1 MSVQVL
7 VVFIYTFKNKP
18 NENDS
23 NNKNVSENRKIQEK
37 YVFLAVENVSEKSNN
52 QHMFYRS
59 TNMKIK

>member
-18 NENDS
+18 SENDS

-37 YVFLAVENVSEKSNN
+37 YVFLAVENVNEKSNN